1 MPFLNDPSAQSCE
14 PLASCCCC
22 TKCCYQSILT
32 ASFSNLSD
40 GIKMSENIKAWLY
53 AFCGKKKVTPEYE
66 VRNSGPK
73 HRQRFLCEVRVP
85 TYNYIGVGNSTCKKD
100 SQTNAAKDFV
110 QFLIRQQEVTPS
122 EVPDIQGADVSNDGG
137 APEEQG
143 EFHPSEPMAPV
154 PGLRDEGNVYRPIQ
168 RGGRHMTYMERVQ
181 ERKATEEAN
190 YYTAEDVDLT
200 ANIHGNWTI
209 ENSKSRLHMFLQTNK
224 IKADY
229 KYSAIGPDHNRSFV
243 AEMSF
248 YVKALQRNIN
258 ARETGSNKQAASK
271 SCSLSLVRQLYH
283 LNVIEAF
290 SGTLKK
296 KETEQLKPYGV
307 SLSPEHIALIDS
319 VIKITGVHPMEP
331 SGDPSQPCTLIPD
344 VKLTDFETSD
354 GPKTTGGVVSWSP
367 PQPNW
372 NAWTSCNLDEGPLAT
387 LSLDQISS
395 DLQKTHRDRLQTD
408 QVLQSRTQQ
417 RTQLPVFHMKQNIMS
432 AIYDNPVTVIRGNTG
447 CGKTTQVCQF
457 ILDDY
462 IQSGSGAYCNIVIT
476 QPRRI
481 SAVSVADRV
490 AAERAE
496 DIGESVGYSVRFES
510 ALPRPYGGILFC
522 TVGVL
527 LRKLEAG
534 LRGVSHVIV
543 DEIHERDINTDFI
556 LIVLRDMVRA
566 FPDLR
571 IILMSATIDISLFSE
586 YFGNPC
592 IIEVEGRAFP
602 VQQYFLEDCIELT
615 KFVPS
620 PDSRKRNK
628 KEKDEEL
635 PGEEPEENLN
645 IVRSDKYSPATKQS
659 LAMMNEKD
667 MNFELVEALLKYVDG
682 LDTPGAVLIFLPG
695 WNLIFTLMRHLKQH
709 PVFGGHR
716 YCVLPLHSQL
726 PREDQRRVFDPVAD
740 NVRKII
746 LATNIAESSITIDD
760 VVFVVDSCKAKM
772 KLFTSHN
779 NMTNYATVWASRTNL
794 EQRKGRAGRVR
805 AGCCFHLCTLAR
817 FEKLEEHMTP
827 EMFRTPLH
835 EVGLSIK
842 LLRLGAIG
850 EFLSKAIQ
858 APPIDAVIEAEV
870 TLREMKCLDLR
881 DELTP
886 LGRILARLPIEPR
899 LGKMVILGC
908 IFFCGDAM
916 CTIAAHNSTS
926 PEIFIIPPEH
936 RRLSPFQ
943 RAFAG
948 NRFSDHIAALS
959 AFNAWEE
966 ARAGGE
972 DAEIRFC
979 DYKGLS
985 MPTLRVTWE
994 AKNQLKELLV
1004 NAGFPEECLLP
1015 QSYNFYGPDPKLDL
1029 VVGLLVLG
1037 HYPNVCAHKDK
1048 RKVLTT
1054 ENKAALIHKSSVNC
1068 SNYEMTFPSPY
1079 FVFGEKIRTR
1089 AVSCKQMTMVTP
1101 LHLMLFGARRV
1112 EAVEGV
1118 VRLDGWIN
1126 LDMPAELAAKVMVLR
1141 PSVESLV
1148 IKGAITPEGV
1158 TEPSHQ
1164 DEQVMNCL
1172 RQLSRLNAGRHNM
1185 EQISTGGFNT
1195 PRPPR
1200 QFGGP
1205 PMKRMRTD
1213 DGPGRDMGG
1222 GFRGGYSNNSGFAER
1237 ASRGYGGG
1245 RGGYGGGFRNSG
1257 FRGGGYGGG
1266 GGSNRG
1272 GYGGYRGDRGG
1283 YGGGRG
1289 FGGNRG
1295 GYGGDQGGYGGN
1307 H

>member
-1 MPFLNDPSAQSCE
+1 MA
-14 PLASCCCC
+14 
-22 TKCCYQSILT
+22 
-32 ASFSNLSD
+32 
-40 GIKMSENIKAWLY
+40 ENAKSWLY
-53 AFCGKKKVTPEYE
+53 AFCGKKKVTPSYE

-85 TYNYIGVGNSTCKKD
+85 GYNYIGVGNSTSKKD
-100 SQTNAAKDFV
+100 SQSNAAKDFI
-110 QFLIRQQEVTPS
+110 QFLVRQGDVQANEI
-122 EVPDIQGADVSNDGG
+122 PDLQMPDSGG
-137 APEEQG
+137 GEEDASRTEGGG
-143 EFHPSEPMAPV
+143 EFKLSAPMAPV
-154 PGLRDEGNVYRPIQ
+154 PGLREEGNVYHPIQ
-168 RGGRHMTYMERVQ
+168 REGRQMTYMERIQ
-181 ERKATEEAN
+181 ERKATED
-190 YYTAEDVDLT
+190 AEDVDLT

-248 YVKALQRNIN
+248 YVKQLQRDVY

-283 LNVIEAF
+283 LNVIEPF

-296 KETEQLKPYGV
+296 KDTEQLKPYQV
-307 SLSPEHIALIDS
+307 ALSPEAVTLIDS
-319 VIKITGVHPMEP
+319 VIRTTGVHPVMP
-331 SGDPSQPCTLIPD
+331 GSDPSQPSSLIPD
-344 VKLTDFETSD
+344 VKLAEFELSEA
-354 GPKTTGGVVSWSP
+354 PQSTGGVVSWSP
-367 PQPNW
+367 PQQNW
-372 NAWTSCNLDEGPLAT
+372 NAWTSCNLDEGPLST
-387 LSLDQISS
+387 LSLDQISA
-395 DLQKTHRDRLQTD
+395 DLQGVHKDRLQTD
-408 QVLQSRTQQ
+408 QTLQSLTEQ
-417 RTQLPVFHMKQNIMS
+417 RTQLPVYKMKQDIMA
-432 AIYDNPVTVIRGNTG
+432 AIYENPVTIIRGNTG

-490 AAERAE
+490 ACERGE
-496 DIGESVGYSVRFES
+496 DTGNSVGYSVRFES
-510 ALPRPYGGILFC
+510 VLPRPYGGILFC

-586 YFGNPC
+586 YFANPC
-592 IIEVEGRAFP
+592 LIEVPGRAYP
-602 VQQYFLEDCIELT
+602 VQEYYLEDCIELT
-615 KFVPS
+615 KFIPP
-620 PDSRKRNK
+620 PDTRKRNK

-635 PGEEPEENLN
+635 PGDEPEENLN
-645 IVRSDKYSPATKQS
+645 IVSSSHYSDATRKS
-659 LAMMNEKD
+659 LSMMNEKD
-667 MNFELVEALLKYVDG
+667 LSFELVEALLKYIDT
-682 LDTPGAVLIFLPG
+682 LTTPGAVLIFLPG
-695 WNLIFTLMRHLKQH
+695 WNLIFSLMRHLKQH
-709 PVFGGHR
+709 PVFGGHQ
-716 YCVLPLHSQL
+716 YSVLPLHSQL
-726 PREDQRRVFDPVAD
+726 PREDQRRVFDSVPD
-740 NVRKII
+740 GVRKII
-746 LATNIAESSITIDD
+746 LATNIAESSITIND
-760 VVFVVDSCKAKM
+760 VVFVIDSCKAKM

-805 AGCCFHLCTLAR
+805 AGICFHLCTKAR
-817 FEKLEEHMTP
+817 YDKLDEHMTP

-835 EVGLSIK
+835 EVSLSIK
-842 LLRLGAIG
+842 LLRLGSIG

-870 TLREMKCLDLR
+870 TLREMKCLDSN

-926 PEIFIIPPEH
+926 PEIFIIPPEY

-948 NRFSDHIAALS
+948 NRYSDHIAALS
-959 AFNAWEE
+959 AFNSWEE

-972 DAEIRFC
+972 NAEIRFC

-1004 NAGFPEECLLP
+1004 NTAGFPEECLLP
-1015 QSYNFYGPDPKLDL
+1015 QTFNFYGPDPKLDL
-1029 VVGLLVLG
+1029 VVGLLTLG
-1037 HYPNVCAHKDK
+1037 HYPNVCAHKEK

-1054 ENKAALIHKSSVNC
+1054 ESKAALIHKSSVNC
-1068 SNYEMTFPSPY
+1068 SNQELIFPSPY

-1101 LHLMLFGARRV
+1101 IHLMLFGSRRV

-1126 LDMPAELAAKVMVLR
+1126 LDLPAELAAKILTLR
-1141 PSVESLV
+1141 PSLESLIV
-1148 IKGAITPEGV
+1148 RGASNPEGI

-1164 DEQVMNCL
+1164 DEQVMNCI
-1172 RQLSRLNAGRHNM
+1172 RQLCRMNAGRYNM
-1185 EQISTGGFNT
+1185 EQIGMGGFNT

-1205 PMKRMRTD
+1205 QMKRMRTD
-1213 DGPGRDMGG
+1213 DGPGGFGDSNG
-1222 GFRGGYSNNSGFAER
+1222 GFRGGYSNNSGFAGG
-1237 ASRGYGGG
+1237 RGYGRGS
-1245 RGGYGGGFRNSG
+1245 RGGYGGSRGGFG
-1257 FRGGGYGGG
+1257 GDLGGYGG
-1266 GGSNRG
+1266 NRG
-1272 GYGGYRGDRGG
+1272 GYGGDRGG
-1283 YGGGRG
+1283 YGGSRGG

-1295 GYGGDQGGYGGN
+1295 GYGGGRGGFGGSQGGFGSDRGGYGGN
-1307 H
+1307 RGGFGGNRGGFGGGFSSDG